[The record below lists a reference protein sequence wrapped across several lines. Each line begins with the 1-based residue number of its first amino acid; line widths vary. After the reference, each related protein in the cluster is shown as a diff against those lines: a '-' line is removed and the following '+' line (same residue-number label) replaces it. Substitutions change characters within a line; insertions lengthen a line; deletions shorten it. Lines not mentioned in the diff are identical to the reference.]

1 MDQIINLSLKII
13 LGAHELSSCQLIALS
28 PWIYTAR
35 ELLWAHCYA
44 QLMISPLIDHLTCHL
59 CFYWFSILM
68 HLQEES
74 SCAPPP
80 PECKDQAFAPERSP
94 RDEVSLLVI
103 QISWFLHLVLR
114 GFSPFLIKSFC
125 YSWICCM
132 RRRSTPWSIA
142 LGVPSPEYVTNEG
155 DIFNYLQKVQICCFL
170 NKLHCAWLKRSYIP
184 PCFVP
189 LVLQIHQDLN

>member
-1 MDQIINLSLKII
+1 MDQIINFSLKII
-13 LGAHELSSCQLIALS
+13 LRAHELSSCQLIALS

-59 CFYWFSILM
+59 CFYLFSILM

-80 PECKDQAFAPERSP
+80 PECKDQAFVPERST

-103 QISWFLHLVLR
+103 PSKAAVIQISWFLLLVLC

-142 LGVPSPEYVTNEG
+142 LGYRRQNMLPTKGTFSTTCRRC
-155 DIFNYLQKVQICCFL
+155 K
-170 NKLHCAWLKRSYIP
+170 
-184 PCFVP
+184 FV
-189 LVLQIHQDLN
+189 VFSINCIVHD